1 MAETKAIPF
10 EEKVFEKNKTTNEKV
25 VPKSTGLKGKNSEL
39 QAGETHMLHCISRWT
54 GEMPDIQVLS
64 WVISLLFCL
73 KRLRNAKRKRKC
85 SALNIQKYIPEC
97 KTRE

>member
-39 QAGETHMLHCISRWT
+39 QAGENSYASLYK
-54 GEMPDIQVLS
+54 QVD
-64 WVISLLFCL
+64 WG
-73 KRLRNAKRKRKC
+73 NA
-85 SALNIQKYIPEC
+85 S
-97 KTRE
+97 